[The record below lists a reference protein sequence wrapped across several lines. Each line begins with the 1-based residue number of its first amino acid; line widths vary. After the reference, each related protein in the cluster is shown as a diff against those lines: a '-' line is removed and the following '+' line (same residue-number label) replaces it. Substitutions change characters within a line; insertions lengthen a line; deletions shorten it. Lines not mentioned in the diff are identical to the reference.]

1 MGTPM
6 NQKEKLVKEDGSAKV
21 DEAKFKSLIG
31 CLMYLTTT
39 KLGILNA
46 VSVLSKFMH
55 FPDETH
61 MRAAKKVIK
70 YIKGT

>member
-1 MGTPM
+1 M